1 MNRKDVPTSSQ
12 ATRTTEA
19 AIHTTL
25 MADLYVVLGEAVEG
39 GGHVVRIYHNPL
51 VPWIWGGCM
60 LMALGGLASLA
71 DRRLRRTVGERRLA
85 SLPAG
90 T

>member
-1 MNRKDVPTSSQ
+1 
-12 ATRTTEA
+12 
-19 AIHTTL
+19 
-25 MADLYVVLGEAVEG
+25 MADLYVVLGEAVQG
-39 GGHVVRIYHNPL
+39 GAHVVRLYHNPL

-71 DRRLRRTVGERRLA
+71 DRRLRRAVGERHLA
-85 SLPAG
+85 NLPAG